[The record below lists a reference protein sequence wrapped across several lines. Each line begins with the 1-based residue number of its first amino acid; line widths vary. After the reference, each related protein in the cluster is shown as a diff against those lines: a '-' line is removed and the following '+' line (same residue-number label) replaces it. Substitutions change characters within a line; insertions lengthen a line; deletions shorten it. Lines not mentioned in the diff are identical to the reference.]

1 MICPFCGSDNDKV
14 LESRTGKNKSE
25 LRRRRECLEC
35 GRRYTTKETIVNISP
50 MVVKR
55 DGKREIFSQ
64 DKLIR
69 GLQIA
74 CNKRPVTTETIIGIA
89 KELEVRCMLSENS
102 EVTSDLLGRWVSEE
116 LKKVDMV
123 AYIRFMSV
131 YMHFE
136 NIEQFRALLSDGESK

>member
-89 KELEVRCMLSENS
+89 KELEV
-102 EVTSDLLGRWVSEE
+102 
-116 LKKVDMV
+116 
-123 AYIRFMSV
+123 
-131 YMHFE
+131 
-136 NIEQFRALLSDGESK
+136 